1 MNEHSRR
8 TFLITTGAT
17 AAVGAVAV
25 SAPGVAAASV
35 PQGRQAPAAGPQTE
49 AGAPVVAYVSDAASG
64 QVTVMRGDDEVV
76 LTDLDLARRLTGEVR

>member
-25 SAPGVAAASV
+25 SAPGAAASSAT
-35 PQGRQAPAAGPQTE
+35 QAQKASAGQQIEP
-49 AGAPVVAYVSDAASG
+49 GAPVVAYVSDVASG
-64 QVTVMRGDDEVV
+64 QVTVMRGEDEVV
-76 LTDLDLARRLTGEVR
+76 LTDHDLARRLTGEVR